1 MSSVVQPRT
10 RSHRRRSASAV
21 RLLLVNPRFPESF
34 WSFRWALE
42 RILFDRRALNPPLG
56 LATLA
61 ALCPPDWQVEI
72 VDENIEPLPPSP
84 QADIIGICGMAV
96 QFVRQQELL
105 RFYRER
111 GYYVV
116 AGGSYASLC
125 PERYADLAD
134 TVIAGEAEYVWPRFC
149 RDFGA
154 GRTQPLYHEQGVVD
168 LADSPAPRFDLLRM
182 ERYVTASLQFSR
194 GCPYRCEF
202 CDIIVM
208 FGRRPRT
215 KDPLQVGRE
224 LEALRQ
230 LGVRSVFFVDDNLIG
245 NRPKAKALL
254 RYLADYQR
262 RHDYPFEFGTEASL
276 NLAEDQEL
284 LRLFREAGFAWVFI
298 GIESPDEASLVEA
311 RKTQN
316 TRLDMLTAVRR
327 IYRYGIDVLAGFIVG
342 FDSDGPEIFE
352 RQYRFIQ
359 EAGIQVAMVGLLN
372 ALPKTPLYE
381 RLARA
386 GRLIEGVDA
395 SDNTKP
401 GTNFIPQGMSY
412 EALVAGYKQLY
423 RRLASDHAIAER
435 IVNKMRYLCRPL
447 PQTRHRSSERLGMLG
462 RFLIRGVVAGG
473 TQRLWHF
480 GRSLASARL
489 PVWSLIVSDWIAAL
503 AMRSYVHHYFGLD
516 PEREHRLLQD
526 TLAFARRVCARSL
539 RLGDLQL
546 AAGVPQTVMRLKIT
560 LRGRIDPRFYTGV
573 ARRLERLL
581 RRSAAMVSLKVET
594 ISEQQLCLIDRLLH
608 RLARYGD
615 RVVLHLHPHVRP
627 RLTVDLSLFRTEAA
641 SVGA

>member
-1 MSSVVQPRT
+1 MTEPERPL
-10 RSHRRRSASAV
+10 
-21 RLLLVNPRFPESF
+21 RLLLINPRFPESF
-34 WSFRWALE
+34 WSFRWVLT
-42 RILFDRRALNPPLG
+42 RILPGKRALNPPLG

-61 ALCPPDWQVEI
+61 ALCPPNWQVEI
-72 VDENIEPLPPSP
+72 VDENIEPVPSEP
-84 QADIIGICGMAV
+84 RADVIGVCGMAV
-96 QFVRQQELL
+96 QFIRQQELL
-105 RFYRER
+105 RSYRER

-149 RDFGA
+149 REFTDGCA
-154 GRTQPLYHEQGVVD
+154 KALYHEQGAVD
-168 LADSPAPRFDLLRM
+168 LADSPPPRFDLLKM

-194 GCPYRCEF
+194 GCPYRCEL

-215 KDPLQVGRE
+215 KDPAQVGRE
-224 LEALRQ
+224 LEELRR

-245 NRPKAKALL
+245 NRPKAKVLL

-262 RHDYPFEFGTEASL
+262 RHGYAFEFGTEASL
-276 NLAEDQEL
+276 NLAEDGEL
-284 LRLFREAGFAWVFI
+284 MGLFREAGFAWVFI
-298 GIESPDEASLVEA
+298 GIESPDEASLAEA

-316 TRLDMLTAVRR
+316 MRLDILTAVRR
-327 IYRYGIDVLAGFIVG
+327 IYSYGIDVLAGFIVG
-342 FDSDGPEIFE
+342 FDNDGPGTFE

-372 ALPKTPLYE
+372 ALPKTPLHE
-381 RLARA
+381 RLARE

-401 GTNFIPQGMSY
+401 GTNFIPKGMSY

-423 RRLASDHAIAER
+423 RRLASDRAIAER
-435 IVNKMRYLCRPL
+435 IVNKMRYLRRPV
-447 PQTRHRSSERLGMLG
+447 PQTRHRWSQRLGMLA
-462 RFLIRGVVAGG
+462 RFLVVGVLPGG
-473 TQRLWHF
+473 ALRLWHF
-480 GRSLASARL
+480 ARSLAGAAM
-489 PVWSLIVSDWIAAL
+489 PVWPLLISDWIAAL
-503 AMRSYVHHYFGLD
+503 SMRSYVHRYFGLD
-516 PEREHRLLQD
+516 PEREQRLLQN
-526 TLAFARRVCARSL
+526 TLAFARRVCARSV

-546 AAGVPQTVMRLKIT
+546 ATGATQTVMRLKIT

-581 RRSAAMVSLKVET
+581 RRSAAMVSLKIER
-594 ISEQQLCLIDRLLH
+594 ISEQQLRAIDQLLH

-615 RVVLHLHPHVRP
+615 RIVLHLHPHIRP
-627 RLTVDLSLFRTEAA
+627 LLTVDLSLFRTEGA
-641 SVGA
+641 SAGG